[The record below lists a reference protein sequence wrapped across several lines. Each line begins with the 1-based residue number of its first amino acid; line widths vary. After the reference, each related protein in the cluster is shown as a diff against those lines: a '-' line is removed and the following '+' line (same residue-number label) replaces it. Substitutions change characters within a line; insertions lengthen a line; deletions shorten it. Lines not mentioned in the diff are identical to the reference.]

1 MKSAVVSAN
10 YIKKNARAQVCVVIG
25 IADCIWKFSQAT
37 TDFFRKSRQCFFR
50 TFDTGPDGQLS
61 ASQMAT
67 WPSHWILFLHVFAVQ
82 SAMNYVYAW
91 ILLLL
96 PRSIED
102 RPTAYGA
109 FRKGAPNNAM
119 GHSLQDCKDRHPKR
133 ERRDIGIKRVV
144 LPMASCIQN
153 TKSDLKLLL
162 CVARL
167 WQTSWACSAHLAV
180 LRMGSTADWVHVR

>member
-1 MKSAVVSAN
+1 MYVCTYVRTYVCMYVCMFVCLFVCLYVS
-10 YIKKNARAQVCVVIG
+10 V
-25 IADCIWKFSQAT
+25 
-37 TDFFRKSRQCFFR
+37 
-50 TFDTGPDGQLS
+50 
-61 ASQMAT
+61 
-67 WPSHWILFLHVFAVQ
+67 
-82 SAMNYVYAW
+82 YVYAW

-167 WQTSWACSAHLAV
+167 WQTS
-180 LRMGSTADWVHVR
+180 